1 MLRII
6 PILVY
11 LMTFCSTAG
20 AAEVA
25 KPLVERH
32 FVIEIADE
40 QSGRGV
46 PLGELRTV
54 SNVRFWSESGR
65 LVTIDDADLLG
76 HKVFFYVESP
86 GYEFPV
92 DGFGFHGKA
101 IELPPGGSTSLKI
114 KRHNIAERL
123 YRVTGSGIYRDTI
136 MAGKAAPIQQPL
148 LNA

>member
-11 LMTFCSTAG
+11 LMTFCSTTG
-20 AAEVA
+20 AAEVT
-25 KPLVERH
+25 KPLAERH

-46 PLGELRTV
+46 PLVELRTV
-54 SNVRFWSESGR
+54 SNVRFWSDSGG

-76 HKVFFYVESP
+76 QKVFFYVESP
-86 GYEFPV
+86 GYEFPA

-101 IELPPGGSTSLKI
+101 IELTAGGSTRRSEEHTSELPSPYVI
-114 KRHNIAERL
+114 
-123 YRVTGSGIYRDTI
+123 S
-136 MAGKAAPIQQPL
+136 
-148 LNA
+148 